1 MSQGPGNA
9 KFLAARQPSAPARQN
24 AGYGRL
30 ALFALLAAAV
40 VGSAWF
46 TAHRSAVD
54 SDDPV
59 IAVLVSRSNSTT
71 WPRLVQSFTSAA
83 KRNGWGVSESTVSDP
98 DDRLRIT
105 FSDGGAVV
113 FRLYKE
119 LGHGG
124 LRDRVLSLCDSPRP
138 PIALLSGANS
148 GSGRVVAQALHDREA
163 SGRSAPVYL
172 LTSGTVDDLTT
183 IHAKKTFRFGH
194 KNSRQAQ
201 EVVGRLTKLYEE
213 RGVDPPTVRVAL
225 MEVEDDPF
233 ACEFSRL
240 VKQELAKT
248 FGESRLQ
255 FDSRKLPTATGP
267 YDDPAPQERTN
278 AKWLAREMSYS
289 PGEQWVVVLPSAAD
303 VNRRVWL
310 SLHEALQEMGANEIA
325 RNYDSLAFIAG
336 DSLDF
341 VDFVGPLK
349 PGDLHATAIFYAQY
363 DPRLPGEKT
372 ADPVLI
378 REALYHEIAE
388 TALGALAEPSARTSA
403 ESLRAA
409 LAGYRRMPNE
419 PPFFEGPERRAGG
432 GPVVVRSNPVESR
445 FTFAFSTETR

>member
-9 KFLAARQPSAPARQN
+9 NFLAARQPSAPARQN
-24 AGYGRL
+24 AGFGRL

-40 VGSAWF
+40 AGAAWF
-46 TAHRSAVD
+46 TAHRSTVD

-59 IAVLVSRSNSTT
+59 VAVLASRSNTTT

-83 KRNGWGVSESTVSDP
+83 KRNGWGVSESAVSDP
-98 DDRLRIT
+98 DRLRIT
-105 FSDGGAVV
+105 FGDGGAVV

-119 LGHGG
+119 LGHAG
-124 LRDRVLSLCDSPRP
+124 LRERVLSLCDSPRP

-148 GSGRVVAQALHDREA
+148 GSGRVVAQALHDRET

-183 IHAKKTFRFGH
+183 IHANKTFRFGH

-213 RGVDPPTVRVAL
+213 RGVDPPLVRVAL
-225 MEVEDDPF
+225 MEIEDDPF

-240 VKQELAKT
+240 VKQELT
-248 FGESRLQ
+248 RVFGESRLQ
-255 FDSRKLPTATGP
+255 FHPMNLPTVVGTH
-267 YDDPAPQERTN
+267 DDPGPLERKN
-278 AKWLAREMSYS
+278 AKDLAREMSYS
-289 PGEQWVVVLPSAAD
+289 PGQQWIVVLPAAAD
-303 VNRRVWL
+303 VYRRVWL
-310 SLHEALQEMGANEIA
+310 SLHEALQEIGANEIA
-325 RNYDSLAFIAG
+325 RNYESLAFIAG

-341 VDFVGPLK
+341 VDFAGPLK

-388 TALGALAEPSARTSA
+388 TVLGTLAEPSARTSA

-409 LAGYRRMPNE
+409 LARCRRMPNE

-432 GPVVVRSNPVESR
+432 GPVVVRSFPLESR
-445 FTFAFSTETR
+445 FTFAFPTETR